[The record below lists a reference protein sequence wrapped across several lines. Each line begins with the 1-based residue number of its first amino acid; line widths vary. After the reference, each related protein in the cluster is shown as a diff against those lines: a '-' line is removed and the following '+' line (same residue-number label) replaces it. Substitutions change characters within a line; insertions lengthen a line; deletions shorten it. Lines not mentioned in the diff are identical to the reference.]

1 MFLPNFDQHLR
12 GTGFETVSRR
22 RVVITGLG
30 LITPIGNTVEETWA
44 GAQEGRS
51 GGNLIEHFDTS
62 DFGVKIGASVKNFDV
77 EKYLDRKE
85 ARRVDLFI
93 QLGIAAGVQAIDD
106 AGIADTGD
114 SDRIGVAI
122 GSGIGGINTI
132 EDTHST
138 LLKSGPRRVSPF
150 FVPASVINMI
160 SGSLSIRYGFRGP
173 NIAIV
178 TACTTGTHNIGFG
191 TRMIQHGDAD
201 VMVVGGAE
209 WATSPVT
216 IAGFTSMKALSSR
229 NEAPERA
236 SRPWDRDRD
245 GFLLGDGAGVMVL
258 EEYERAKARGAEIY
272 CELSG
277 FGMSADAHHIT
288 SPPDDGRGAVASM
301 TNALVDAKMDA
312 EQIHYVNAHGTSTPQ
327 GDVAETQS
335 IKAVFG
341 ADTRVAVS
349 STKSMVGHLLGAAG
363 AVEGA
368 ICVLALHHQVAPPT
382 INLDNPGDG
391 CDLDYIPH
399 TARDMTINT
408 ALSNSFGFGGT
419 NGTLIF
425 SRI

>member
-1 MFLPNFDQHLR
+1 LR
-12 GTGFETVSRR
+12 GHGIETVNKR
-22 RVVITGLG
+22 RVVVTGMG

-44 GAQEGRS
+44 SALEGRS

-62 DFGVKIGASVKNFDV
+62 DFGVKIGASVKNFDI
-77 EKYLDRKE
+77 EQYLDRKE
-85 ARRVDLFI
+85 ARRIDVFI
-93 QLGIAAGVQAIDD
+93 QLGIAAGVQAVDD
-106 AGIADTGD
+106 AGIADMAER
-114 SDRIGVAI
+114 DRVGIAI

-138 LLKSGPRRVSPF
+138 LLKRGPRRVSPF

-191 TRMIQHGDAD
+191 ARMIQHGDAD

-229 NEAPERA
+229 NEDPERA

-258 EEYERAKARGAEIY
+258 EEYERAKARGVEIY

-301 TNALVDAKMDA
+301 TNALLDANMNAD
-312 EQIHYVNAHGTSTPQ
+312 QIQYINAHGTSTPQ
-327 GDVAETQS
+327 GDVAETKS
-335 IKAVFG
+335 IKTVFG
-341 ADTRVAVS
+341 TNTRVAVS

-368 ICVLALHHQVAPPT
+368 VCALALRHQVAPPT
-382 INLDNPGDG
+382 INLDHPGDD

-399 TARDMTINT
+399 TARDMTIDA

-425 SRI
+425 SRL

>member
-1 MFLPNFDQHLR
+1 MNK
-12 GTGFETVSRR
+12 R
-22 RVVITGLG
+22 RVVITGMG
-30 LITPIGNTVEETWA
+30 LITPIGNTVQETWA
-44 GAQEGRS
+44 SALEGRS

-77 EKYLDRKE
+77 EQYLDRKE
-85 ARRVDLFI
+85 ARRIDVFI

-106 AGIADTGD
+106 AGIADMVE
-114 SDRIGVAI
+114 SDRVGIAI

-178 TACTTGTHNIGFG
+178 TACTSGTHNIGFG
-191 TRMIQHGDAD
+191 ARMIQYGDAD

-229 NEAPERA
+229 NEDPERA

-245 GFLLGDGAGVMVL
+245 GFLLGDGAGVIVL

-272 CELSG
+272 CELNG

-301 TNALVDAKMDA
+301 TNALLDANMNA
-312 EQIHYVNAHGTSTPQ
+312 EQIQYINAHGTSTPQ
-327 GDVAETQS
+327 GDVAETNS

-341 ADTRVAVS
+341 TSPQVAVS

-368 ICVLALHHQVAPPT
+368 ICALALRHQVAPPT
-382 INLDNPGDG
+382 INLDHPGDD

-399 TARDMTINT
+399 TARDMTIDA

-425 SRI
+425 SRL

>member
-1 MFLPNFDQHLR
+1 MNK
-12 GTGFETVSRR
+12 R
-22 RVVITGLG
+22 RVVVTGMG
-30 LITPIGNTVEETWA
+30 LITPIGNTVQETWA
-44 GAQEGRS
+44 SALEGRS

-77 EKYLDRKE
+77 EQYLDRKE
-85 ARRVDLFI
+85 ARRIDVFI

-106 AGIADTGD
+106 AGIADMAE
-114 SDRIGVAI
+114 SDRVGIAI

-178 TACTTGTHNIGFG
+178 TACTSGTHNIGFG
-191 TRMIQHGDAD
+191 ARMIQYGDAD

-229 NEAPERA
+229 NEDPERA

-245 GFLLGDGAGVMVL
+245 GFLLGDGAGVLVL

-272 CELSG
+272 CELNG

-301 TNALVDAKMDA
+301 TNALVDANMNA
-312 EQIHYVNAHGTSTPQ
+312 EQIHYINAHGTSTPQ
-327 GDVAETQS
+327 GDVAETNS

-341 ADTRVAVS
+341 ANTQVAVS

-368 ICVLALHHQVAPPT
+368 VCALALRHQVAPPT
-382 INLDNPGDG
+382 INLDHPGDD

-399 TARDMTINT
+399 TARDMTIDA
-408 ALSNSFGFGGT
+408 ALSNSFWFGGT

-425 SRI
+425 SRL

>member
-1 MFLPNFDQHLR
+1 MNK
-12 GTGFETVSRR
+12 R
-22 RVVITGLG
+22 RVVITGMG
-30 LITPIGNTVEETWA
+30 LITPIGNTVQETWA
-44 GAQEGRS
+44 SALEGRR
-51 GGNLIEHFDTS
+51 GGNLSDHFDTS
-62 DFGVKIGASVKNFDV
+62 DFGVKIGANVKNFDV
-77 EKYLDRKE
+77 EQYLDRKE
-85 ARRVDLFI
+85 ARRIDVFI
-93 QLGIAAGVQAIDD
+93 QLGIAAGVQAIED
-106 AGIADTGD
+106 AGIADMAE
-114 SDRIGVAI
+114 SDRVGIAI

-178 TACTTGTHNIGFG
+178 TACTSGTHNIGFG
-191 TRMIQHGDAD
+191 ARMIQYGDAD

-229 NEAPERA
+229 NEDPERA

-245 GFLLGDGAGVMVL
+245 GFLLGDGAGVIVL

-272 CELSG
+272 CELNG

-301 TNALVDAKMDA
+301 TNALLDANMNA
-312 EQIHYVNAHGTSTPQ
+312 EQIQYINAHGTSTPQ
-327 GDVAETQS
+327 GDVAETNS

-341 ADTRVAVS
+341 TSPQVAVS

-368 ICVLALHHQVAPPT
+368 ICALALRHQVAPPT
-382 INLDNPGDG
+382 INLDHPGDD

-399 TARDMTINT
+399 TARDMTIDA

-425 SRI
+425 SRL

>member
-1 MFLPNFDQHLR
+1 MNK
-12 GTGFETVSRR
+12 R
-22 RVVITGLG
+22 RVVVTGMG
-30 LITPIGNTVEETWA
+30 LITPIGNTVQETWA
-44 GAQEGRS
+44 SALEGRS

-77 EKYLDRKE
+77 EQYLDRKE
-85 ARRVDLFI
+85 ARRIDVFI

-106 AGIADTGD
+106 AGIADMAE
-114 SDRIGVAI
+114 SDRVGIAI

-178 TACTTGTHNIGFG
+178 TACTSGTHNIGFG
-191 TRMIQHGDAD
+191 ARMIQYGDAD

-229 NEAPERA
+229 NEDPERA

-245 GFLLGDGAGVMVL
+245 GFLLGDGAGVIVL

-272 CELSG
+272 CELNG

-301 TNALVDAKMDA
+301 TNALVDANMNA
-312 EQIHYVNAHGTSTPQ
+312 EQIHYINAHGTSTPQ
-327 GDVAETQS
+327 GDVAETNS

-341 ADTRVAVS
+341 TSPQVAVS

-368 ICVLALHHQVAPPT
+368 ICALALRHQVAPPT
-382 INLDNPGDG
+382 INLDHPGDD

-399 TARDMTINT
+399 TARDMTIDA

-425 SRI
+425 SRL

>member
-1 MFLPNFDQHLR
+1 MNK
-12 GTGFETVSRR
+12 R
-22 RVVITGLG
+22 RVVITGMG
-30 LITPIGNTVEETWA
+30 LITPIGNTVQETWA
-44 GAQEGRS
+44 SALEGRS

-62 DFGVKIGASVKNFDV
+62 DFGVKIGANVKNFDV
-77 EKYLDRKE
+77 EQYLDRKE
-85 ARRVDLFI
+85 ARRIDVFI
-93 QLGIAAGVQAIDD
+93 QLGIAAGVQAVDD
-106 AGIADTGD
+106 AGIADMAE
-114 SDRIGVAI
+114 SDRVGIAI

-150 FVPASVINMI
+150 FEPASVINMI

-178 TACTTGTHNIGFG
+178 TACTSGTHNIGFG
-191 TRMIQHGDAD
+191 ARMIQYGDAD

-229 NEAPERA
+229 NEDPERA

-245 GFLLGDGAGVMVL
+245 GFLLGDGAGVIVL

-272 CELSG
+272 CELNG

-301 TNALVDAKMDA
+301 TNALLDANMNA
-312 EQIHYVNAHGTSTPQ
+312 EQIQYINAHGTSTPQ
-327 GDVAETQS
+327 GDVAETNS

-341 ADTRVAVS
+341 TSPQVAVS

-368 ICVLALHHQVAPPT
+368 ICALALRHQVAPPT
-382 INLDNPGDG
+382 INLDHPGDD

-399 TARDMTINT
+399 TARDMTIDA

-425 SRI
+425 SRL

>member
-1 MFLPNFDQHLR
+1 MNK
-12 GTGFETVSRR
+12 R
-22 RVVITGLG
+22 RVVITGMG
-30 LITPIGNTVEETWA
+30 LITPIGNTVQETWA
-44 GAQEGRS
+44 SALEGRS

-77 EKYLDRKE
+77 EQYLDRKE
-85 ARRVDLFI
+85 ARRIDVFI

-106 AGIADTGD
+106 AGIADMAE
-114 SDRIGVAI
+114 SDRVGIAI

-178 TACTTGTHNIGFG
+178 TACTSGTHNIGFG
-191 TRMIQHGDAD
+191 ARMIQYGDAD

-229 NEAPERA
+229 NEDPERA

-245 GFLLGDGAGVMVL
+245 GFLLGDGAGVIVL

-272 CELSG
+272 CELNG

-301 TNALVDAKMDA
+301 TNALVDANMNAD
-312 EQIHYVNAHGTSTPQ
+312 QIQYINAHGTSTPQ
-327 GDVAETQS
+327 GDIAETKS
-335 IKAVFG
+335 IKTVFG
-341 ADTRVAVS
+341 ANTRVAVS

-368 ICVLALHHQVAPPT
+368 VCALALRHQVAPPT
-382 INLDNPGDG
+382 INLDHPGED

-399 TARDMTINT
+399 TARDMTIDA

-425 SRI
+425 SRL